1 MILTIRFP
9 AKSADREA
17 VHKLING
24 RSQGQIPT
32 AIWAHNDLIALGIIK
47 ELKNFGIRVPEDISV
62 VGMDNMALTDMVY
75 PPLTTI
81 AQPRKAMAEKAV
93 RMIIQEIEMKDRYQ
107 VENVKMEPE
116 LIIREST
123 ANCRGE
129 KEREGL

>member
-1 MILTIRFP
+1 
-9 AKSADREA
+9 
-17 VHKLING
+17 
-24 RSQGQIPT
+24 
-32 AIWAHNDLIALGIIK
+32 
-47 ELKNFGIRVPEDISV
+47 
-62 VGMDNMALTDMVY
+62 MDNMALTDMVY

-93 RMIIQEIEMKDRYQ
+93 KMIIQEIEMKDSYQ

-123 ANCRGE
+123 ASCCGE